1 MLNNIYYEIRWFCEV
16 ILDSKN
22 IRMMQLYFDKDN
34 MEIIHFGG
42 KNHEFTIKKCEN
54 IAKNLSLLILF
65 YRKYLNLQTKL
76 NKII

>member
-22 IRMMQLYFDKDN
+22 IRMMQLYFAKDN

-42 KNHEFTIKKCEN
+42 KNHEFTIKSVKM
-54 IAKNLSLLILF
+54 
-65 YRKYLNLQTKL
+65 LQKVEVY
-76 NKII
+76 

>member
-34 MEIIHFGG
+34 MEIIYFGG
-42 KNHEFTIKKCEN
+42 KEYKFTIKSVK
-54 IAKNLSLLILF
+54 IL
-65 YRKYLNLQTKL
+65 Q
-76 NKII
+76 KIGVY

>member
-1 MLNNIYYEIRWFCEV
+1 MNNIYYEIRWFCEV

-34 MEIIHFGG
+34 MELIHFGG

-54 IAKNLSLLILF
+54 ITKN
-65 YRKYLNLQTKL
+65 
-76 NKII
+76 

>member
-42 KNHEFTIKKCEN
+42 KKHEFTIKSVK
-54 IAKNLSLLILF
+54 ILQ
-65 YRKYLNLQTKL
+65 KKL
-76 NKII
+76 EFINFVL